1 MCDFRKRA
9 HCYRS
14 GIFYN
19 FNSEKSQ
26 SLAACV
32 CESLFLRLGPKN
44 EYFYRK
50 LANTFVLPPKWA
62 KLFFTKSKE
71 KHCFSFFSC
80 LALKNTFSVRPCAK
94 LKSKISKRYFGIGVV

>member
-19 FNSEKSQ
+19 FNSEKSP

-44 EYFYRK
+44 EYF
-50 LANTFVLPPKWA
+50 L
-62 KLFFTKSKE
+62 
-71 KHCFSFFSC
+71 
-80 LALKNTFSVRPCAK
+80 
-94 LKSKISKRYFGIGVV
+94 SKISKYLCSTSEMGKIVFNQVKGKT